1 MFRRSIRASVIALI
15 VGVCLL
21 HADVSQAGNGCAES
35 SAVPNDGVGRVRAA
49 RAVLCLVNRQRA
61 ARGLVVLR
69 FDRRLGLA
77 ARGHSADMVARA
89 YFAHDSPS
97 GETPAMRV
105 QRSGYPALH
114 PNYDVGEALAWGF
127 QASPMVLLR
136 TLMRSRSHRAVL
148 LAPGGRDVGIG
159 LTLGAP
165 AAGIPGPSATLVLE
179 VGA

>member
-21 HADVSQAGNGCAES
+21 HADVSQAEDGCAES
-35 SAVPNDGVGRVRAA
+35 SAVPSDGDGRAHAA

-61 ARGLVVLR
+61 ARGLGLLR
-69 FDRRLGLA
+69 FDGRLAVA
-77 ARGHSADMVARA
+77 ARGHSADMVARG

-97 GETPAMRV
+97 GETLATRV
-105 QRSGYPALH
+105 QRSGYAATH
-114 PNYDVGEALAWGF
+114 PGYDVGEALAWGR
-127 QASPMVLLR
+127 QASPAVLMR
-136 TLMRSRSHRAVL
+136 ALMRSPAHRAVL
-148 LAPGGRDVGIG
+148 LTPGGRDVGIG

-165 AAGIPGPSATLVLE
+165 AVGVPGPSATLVLE